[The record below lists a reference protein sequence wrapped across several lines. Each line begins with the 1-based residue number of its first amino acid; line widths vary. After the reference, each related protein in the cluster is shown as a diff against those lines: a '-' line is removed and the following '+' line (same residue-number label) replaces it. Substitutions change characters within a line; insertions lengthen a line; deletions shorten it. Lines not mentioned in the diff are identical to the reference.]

1 MLRKRAALAAMKGM
15 MVTEI
20 GTGRQVDGGLEE
32 TFAQMK
38 GPRGAA
44 PKLPKKLGNALSTFY
59 WLFFVLLQLFQ
70 ALQVILR
77 NMSLAILMTPL
88 EKM

>member
-44 PKLPKKLGNALSTFY
+44 PKLPKKLGNALSTFC
-59 WLFFVLLQLFQ
+59 WLFFVQSFQ
-70 ALQVILR
+70 VLQVILQ